1 MQKVLY
7 KDKLKEYGDFINPDT
22 IEYLD
27 RYLTESFESFSE
39 FNLMIFQW
47 YDMQKKGG
55 GGSSSIVIY
64 IDKND
69 LFIFCSDEQTYEK
82 CNAILCEDKTPE
94 KALYLFFV
102 ALLSSDAKQLE
113 AYETVITN
121 AEDSAL
127 RDARKDYLNKI
138 RDYRKGLLRLKRYY
152 EELNTI
158 TDFLVANDNEIFSK
172 DGVRHFAIIHNRIT
186 HFLGCVASLRDYVT
200 QMREACQSQIDI
212 EQNKLMKIF
221 TVVATIFLPLT
232 LIVGWYGMNFEY
244 MPELS
249 WKYGYLFVIILS
261 LALCICLICWFKHKR
276 WF

>member
-7 KDKLKEYGDFINPDT
+7 KDRIEDYNDFINPDT

-27 RYLTESFESFSE
+27 RHLTESFESFSE
-39 FNLMIFQW
+39 FDLMTFQW
-47 YDMQKKGG
+47 YETP
-55 GGSSSIVIY
+55 SSGKIAPSIIIY

-69 LFIFCSDEQTYEK
+69 LFIFCSNEKTFEK
-82 CNAILCEDKTPE
+82 CNALLCEDKSNE

-102 ALLSSDAKQLE
+102 ALLAGEAKQLE
-113 AYETVITN
+113 NYETVISN

-127 RDARKDYLNKI
+127 RNTRRDYLNKI
-138 RDYRKGLLRLKRYY
+138 RDFRKELLRLKRYY

-158 TDFLVANDNEIFSK
+158 TDFLTANDNEMFSK
-172 DGVRHFAIIHNRIT
+172 DGVRHFAIVHNRVT

-200 QMREACQSQIDI
+200 QMREACQSQIEI

-249 WKYGYLFVIILS
+249 WKYGYLFVIVIS
-261 LALCICLICWFKHKR
+261 VVLCICLICWFKHKR